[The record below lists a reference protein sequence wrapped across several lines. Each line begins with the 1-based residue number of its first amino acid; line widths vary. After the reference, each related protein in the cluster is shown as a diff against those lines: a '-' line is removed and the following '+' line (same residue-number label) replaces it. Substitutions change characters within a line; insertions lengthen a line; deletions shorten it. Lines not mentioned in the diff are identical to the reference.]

1 MFSHRTLS
9 FLVLAVFMVEE
20 CSALTT
26 DISSLINRIDNYGVL
41 TDEQKAKVLNLSP
54 DQNGKVRL
62 HKDCKAINRFEATP
76 SGIYVI
82 QPSGSYPFVVYCD
95 MDTKG
100 GGWVV
105 LQRVSKNSA
114 TPFGR
119 GWKTYKH
126 TFGNM
131 ENDHWLGNE
140 YVHLITKKGHYE
152 VKFVIESSLGK
163 IEVDYVSFNV
173 EDETNKYKLRLGP
186 PIGTSELHD
195 YLTNFDKNGTS
206 DNMMFSA
213 RDEDNDR
220 DERNCAEVVGGGWW
234 FNQCSNVYFN
244 DHQIRWRGVCDDCQ
258 SATILI
264 RPTFE
269 NCK

>member
-20 CSALTT
+20 LSALTT
-26 DISSLINRIDNYGVL
+26 DIFSLIDRIDNRGVL
-41 TDEQKAKVLNLSP
+41 TKGQQNRILNLTP

-62 HKDCKAINRFEATP
+62 HKDCKAINRFEAAS
-76 SGIYVI
+76 SGIYII
-82 QPSGSYPFVVYCD
+82 QPSGSVPFVVYCD

-114 TPFGR
+114 TPFAR
-119 GWKTYKH
+119 HWNAYKY

-131 ENDHWLGNE
+131 EHDHWLGNE
-140 YVHLITKKGHYE
+140 YAHRITKKGHYE
-152 VKFVIESSLGK
+152 VKFVVESSLGK
-163 IEVDYVSFNV
+163 VEVDYASFNV
-173 EDETNKYKLRLGP
+173 ENVTNKYKLRLGS
-186 PIGTSELHD
+186 PIGNSESYD
-195 YLTNFDKNGTS
+195 YLTNFDKTGSS

-220 DERNCAEVVGGGWW
+220 DARNCADVIGGGWW

-244 DHQIRWRGVCDDCQ
+244 DHQIHWQGICDDCL

-264 RPTFE
+264 RPSFE